1 MPLRVV
7 CLDFDG
13 VLADTENVHVAAWE
27 RTFLRLG
34 WDIKP
39 ETCALAAEMDDRDF
53 LASVF
58 KKAEVVDGDVEGYV
72 GLKQKLTR
80 QILTDAPRLYPGAA
94 ALVRTLA
101 ERVRLALVST
111 TWRENMEAVL
121 QGEGLL
127 DAFEV
132 MVGKEDVTEPKPSP
146 QPYKKALKALGVS
159 PRSAL
164 AIEDSSTGI
173 QSALA
178 AGLKVV
184 AVGHRRDAGD
194 WTQGAPFIES
204 LRDTAA
210 VLQLIGLK

>member
-7 CLDFDG
+7 CFDFDG

-39 ETCALAAEMDDRDF
+39 ETCALAAEMDDRAF
-53 LASVF
+53 LATVF
-58 KKAEVVDGDVEGYV
+58 NTVEVVDGDVEGYV

-94 ALVRTLA
+94 DLVRKLA
-101 ERVRLALVST
+101 DRVRLALVST

-121 QGEGLL
+121 QSEGLL

-132 MVGKEDVTEPKPSP
+132 IVGKEDVTEPKPSP
-146 QPYKKALKALGVS
+146 QPYKKALKTLGVS

-164 AIEDSSTGI
+164 AIEDSRTGI
-173 QSALA
+173 ESALA

-184 AVGHRRDAGD
+184 AVGHRRDPGD

-204 LRDTAA
+204 LQDPVA
-210 VLQLIGLK
+210 VLKVIGLK